1 MILGTA
7 VLATVGV
14 GSPVPCAR
22 LRVCVMR
29 TQFVKF
35 MRAIYFAGRIH
46 SVVCLHLLN
55 GCAFVRDKCMTNTSK
70 RNARSSLQLL
80 AH

>member
-1 MILGTA
+1 MHE
-7 VLATVGV
+7 
-14 GSPVPCAR
+14 AR
-22 LRVCVMR
+22 ECVMR
-29 TQFVKF
+29 MQFVKF

-55 GCAFVRDKCMTNTSK
+55 ACPFVADKCMTNTSE
-70 RNARSSLQLL
+70 RNARLSLQLL